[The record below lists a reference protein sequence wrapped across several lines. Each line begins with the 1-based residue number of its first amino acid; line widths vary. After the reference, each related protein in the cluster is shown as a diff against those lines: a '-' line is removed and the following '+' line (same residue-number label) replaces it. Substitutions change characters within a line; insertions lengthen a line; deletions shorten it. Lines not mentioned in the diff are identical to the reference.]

1 MKILTRFWPLPSIQ
15 KEENV
20 KMPKLLK
27 KIKIIRIIYFFLKCF
42 ANIPSHPVYKKCV
55 TNKRKEM
62 YRWVPT
68 YQHNRIKNKK
78 HY

>member
-1 MKILTRFWPLPSIQ
+1 MNHILKYKPC
-15 KEENV
+15 KKK
-20 KMPKLLK
+20 KMSRCLNYEK
-27 KIKIIRIIYFFLKCF
+27 KDLNRQNNIIFVKCF
-42 ANIPSHPVYKKCV
+42 ANIPRHPVYKKGV